1 MLSGFHFLSAGGIAR
16 QVSSHDFLKVELETA
31 GGKPD
36 RRAIDRRSADH
47 AVKYN
52 LHPGI
57 PWPRRPSPKLR
68 LSAELLLWTFSRR
81 WKPGLRRKVQREE
94 YKRWGRRLFC
104 LRPQERATPVKSY
117 HVSAIRM

>member
-16 QVSSHDFLKVELETA
+16 QVSSHDFLKVALETA

-52 LHPGI
+52 LRPGI
-57 PWPRRPSPKLR
+57 P
-68 LSAELLLWTFSRR
+68 
-81 WKPGLRRKVQREE
+81 
-94 YKRWGRRLFC
+94 
-104 LRPQERATPVKSY
+104 
-117 HVSAIRM
+117 